1 MGVIID
7 IVSSFVVRAIIITII
22 LNMMI
27 TLHDAL
33 HRNTQRAVL
42 AETIAS
48 SCSVISNDVNLA
60 GYGNPKYQTFDIG
73 LQTQM
78 RFRADLDN
86 NGVTDIVTYRRSD
99 MTGTS
104 PRRYYIKRD
113 VTSASGTT
121 TLEIAR
127 NVVSFSIIYYSSNG
141 AAFSYTPGSIIG
153 VKSLVIK
160 VTMESN
166 TSTIGAYNTT
176 SDNQL
181 LQSSWQEHIFPKNL
195 Q

>member
-48 SCSVISNDVNLA
+48 SCSVISNDVKLA
-60 GYGNPKYQTFDIG
+60 GYGNPKYTTFDIATS
-73 LQTQM
+73 TQM
-78 RFRADLDN
+78 RFRADLN
-86 NGVTDIVTYRRSD
+86 NDGVTDIVTYRRSD
-99 MTGTS
+99 MTGS
-104 PRRYYIKRD
+104 NPPRYYIKRD
-113 VTSASGTT
+113 VTTASGTT

-127 NVVSFSIIYYSSNG
+127 NVVSFSITYYNNIGIPISG
-141 AAFSYTPGSIIG
+141 TPLTN
-153 VKSLVIK
+153 VKSVLIK

-166 TSTIGAYNTT
+166 VSTIGAYNTT

-181 LQSSWQEHIFPKNL
+181 LQSSWREHIFPRNL